1 MIRLPKAPVLL
12 AGVALMVAVAVCVE
26 SRRQLLD
33 VQRQLQG
40 VTAANEFLKKTLGEM
55 TVSIAAKDR
64 QIDRLEHAGCDGQ
77 GQTPPANPSL
87 PPQSRVSGAGAVTPG
102 NGRAR

>member
-1 MIRLPKAPVLL
+1 VIRLPKAPVLL
-12 AGVALMVAVAVCVE
+12 ASVALIVSVAVCVQ
-26 SRRQLLD
+26 SRRQLLE

-55 TVSIAAKDR
+55 TLSIAAKDR
-64 QIDRLEHAGCDGQ
+64 QIDRLEHAGCEGQ
-77 GQTPPANPSL
+77 GQAPPANPPG
-87 PPQSRVSGAGAVTPG
+87 PPQSRASGAGAATPG